1 MANFASVLDR
11 KSSEIEKPR
20 PYPVGGLVIQLGQF
34 KEVEM
39 GKDKTPA
46 LEFESVIRDVMPD
59 VNMADYVGGNGQ
71 PLEIKGK
78 PYRLRFFLTE
88 DSAWR
93 LDDFL
98 TKILG
103 IPDDGSSLRQ
113 RLAQAPSRLCVV
125 NNKHRPSQDGQTVY
139 NDQGTFAPAP

>member
-11 KSSEIEKPR
+11 KSAEIEKPK

-46 LEFESVIRDVMPD
+46 LEFESTIRDVMPD
-59 VNMADYVGGNGQ
+59 VNMADYGGTVV
-71 PLEIKGK
+71 GK

-98 TKILG
+98 TKILQ

-125 NNKHRPSQDGQTVY
+125 NNKHRPSADGSVVY